1 MSGASAL
8 AAAKRRR
15 AVPADPPIRS
25 SKPTEVSR
33 ASNSAYS
40 NSVQPNPVNTQ
51 PMKQNQNPQNQNAQ
65 NQNQQSTQIP
75 QNPLN
80 LLLQHE
86 QKINELQTNFSQLK
100 LSDKQNILTPDTLDY
115 FKKQHEL
122 MNLEI
127 HELKK
132 ILIKVQTF
140 SMETNLEVLKMKKQ
154 NKIESND
161 SPTKVEPRMIL
172 ESMVQESIVHES
184 DVQESM
190 VQESGFSPFLE
201 NNEFNYTTENI

>member
-1 MSGASAL
+1 
-8 AAAKRRR
+8 
-15 AVPADPPIRS
+15 
-25 SKPTEVSR
+25 
-33 ASNSAYS
+33 
-40 NSVQPNPVNTQ
+40 
-51 PMKQNQNPQNQNAQ
+51 MKQNQNAQ
-65 NQNQQSTQIP
+65 NQNAQNQNAQNQNAQTTQIP

-154 NKIESND
+154 NKTIESND
-161 SPTKVEPRMIL
+161 SPTKVEPRIII
-172 ESMVQESIVHES
+172 ESMVQESIVQES
-184 DVQESM
+184 IVQESM
-190 VQESGFSPFLE
+190 VQESIVQESVFSPFLE